1 MVSLAFEK
9 TGWLNR
15 YLSYRATTPFVFSE
29 QYRNLKEGN
38 SGEEILDD
46 CLYKEVKENGI
57 LLGCPVITESLAE
70 LAEKLD
76 FPQQRGGTVLL
87 YLETMFSVAM
97 IENKILRS
105 DINNDSSDTY
115 QSSLLNIL
123 LLVLKYHFPNSY
135 YRIPKEIQLTELLE
149 QNESLNGVLLK
160 LEETMIDTVTL
171 PGYSSLGNRQNIF
184 AFSKLYF
191 FLLWAK
197 ENARNDSPAPIK
209 YIEMDK
215 QLRREMIISFAA
227 LIWADDYIASEEK
240 QVFEKYIE
248 QTRLEESMQNEL
260 GRRILDPVKIA
271 DVKCSFFHS
280 SISRYLVEQLILL
293 SLIDNQ
299 EAWQERELI
308 ENISQKLGFSSDE
321 LEELYFTV
329 AEFFSVHGERLEFL
343 KNNTAAKQFQDYMYD
358 KVFLL
363 VKKNVGNIM
372 KEIEETKELSEL
384 LVKATTTPLTMEEKQ
399 KVQDQ
404 LMDVAKTIPALAIFA
419 LPGGGIL
426 LPILIKVLPFNIL
439 PSSFQEEPVSR

>member
-1 MVSLAFEK
+1 MVSLVFEN

-15 YLSYRATTPFVFSE
+15 YLSYRAETPFVLSE
-29 QYRNLKEGN
+29 QYRNLVDGKN
-38 SGEEILDD
+38 GEEIFDD

-70 LAEKLD
+70 MAEELD
-76 FPQQRGGTVLL
+76 FPLQRGGTVLL

-97 IENKILRS
+97 IENQILTS
-105 DINNDSSDTY
+105 ASHNHSTGSY
-115 QSSLLNIL
+115 QLRLLNIL
-123 LLVLKYHFPNSY
+123 LLVLKYHFPQSY
-135 YRIPKEIQLTELLE
+135 YRIPKEVPLPELLA
-149 QNESLNGVLLK
+149 QNESLNGVLTK
-160 LEETMIDTVTL
+160 LEESLIDAVTL

-191 FLLWAK
+191 FLLWAR
-197 ENARNDSPAPIK
+197 ESTRNDSSTPGT

-215 QLRREMIISFAA
+215 QLRQEMLIASAA
-227 LIWADDYIASEEK
+227 LIWADDYIASEEQ

-248 QTRLEESMQNEL
+248 QSGLEESIQNEV
-260 GRRILDPVKIA
+260 GRRIREPVKIA
-271 DVKCSFFHS
+271 DVKCSFTQAS
-280 SISRYLVEQLILL
+280 VSRYMLELLILL
-293 SLIDNQ
+293 SFIDNQ

-308 ENISQKLGFSSDE
+308 ENISQKLDFSSDE
-321 LEELYFTV
+321 LDELYFTV
-329 AEFFSVHGERLEFL
+329 ADFFSVNSERLEFL
-343 KNNTAAKQFQDYMYD
+343 KNNAAAKQLQDYMND

-384 LVKATTTPLTMEEKQ
+384 LVKATTTSLTMEEKK

-404 LMDVAKTIPALAIFA
+404 LMDIVKTIPALAIFA

-439 PSSFQEEPVSR
+439 PSSFQEEQASK

>member
-1 MVSLAFEK
+1 MVSLVFEK

-15 YLSYRATTPFVFSE
+15 YLSYRAATPFVLSE
-29 QYRNLKEGN
+29 QYRNLAEGK
-38 SGEEILDD
+38 SGEEIFDD

-57 LLGCPVITESLAE
+57 LLGCPVIKESLAE
-70 LAEKLD
+70 MAEELD

-87 YLETMFSVAM
+87 YLETMFSVAI
-97 IENKILRS
+97 IENQILTS
-105 DINNDSSDTY
+105 ASHNHSKDSY
-115 QSSLLNIL
+115 QLRLLNIL
-123 LLVLKYHFPNSY
+123 LLVLKYNFPQSY
-135 YRIPKEIQLTELLE
+135 YRIPKEVPLTELLE
-149 QNESLNGVLLK
+149 QNESLNGVLTK
-160 LEETMIDTVTL
+160 LEESLIDAVTL

-191 FLLWAK
+191 FLLWAR
-197 ENARNDSPAPIK
+197 ETTRNDSSTPGK

-215 QLRREMIISFAA
+215 QLRQEMLIASAA
-227 LIWADDYIASEEK
+227 LIWADDYIASAER

-248 QTRLEESMQNEL
+248 QSGLEESMQNEL
-260 GRRILDPVKIA
+260 GRRISEPVKTA
-271 DVKCSFFHS
+271 DVKCSFTQA
-280 SISRYLVEQLILL
+280 SISRYMVELLILL
-293 SLIDNQ
+293 SFIDNQ

-329 AEFFSVHGERLEFL
+329 AEFFSVNSERLEFL
-343 KNNTAAKQFQDYMYD
+343 KNNAAAKQLQDYMND
-358 KVFLL
+358 KVFML

-384 LVKATTTPLTMEEKQ
+384 LVKATTTTLTMEEKQ

-404 LMDVAKTIPALAIFA
+404 LMDIAKTIPTLAIFA

-439 PSSFQEEPVSR
+439 PSSFQEEPAFN

>member
-15 YLSYRATTPFVFSE
+15 YLSYRAATPFVFSE

-97 IENKILRS
+97 IENKILTS
-105 DINNDSSDTY
+105 AINNDSSDTY

-209 YIEMDK
+209 YIEMDM

-248 QTRLEESMQNEL
+248 QTGLEESMQNEL
-260 GRRILDPVKIA
+260 GRRILEPVKIA
-271 DVKCSFFHS
+271 DVKCSFSHS

-321 LEELYFTV
+321 LEELYFNV

-404 LMDVAKTIPALAIFA
+404 LMDIAKTIPALAIFA

-439 PSSFQEEPVSR
+439 PSSFQEEPASK

>member
-1 MVSLAFEK
+1 MVSLVSEK

-15 YLSYRATTPFVFSE
+15 YLSYRATTPFVVSD
-29 QYRNLKEGN
+29 QYKNLNYVN
-38 SGEEILDD
+38 SSEEILSD
-46 CLYKEVKENGI
+46 CLYREVKENGI

-70 LAEKLD
+70 IAKKLD

-97 IENKILRS
+97 IENRILAS
-105 DINNDSSDTY
+105 SSNNDSSDKY
-115 QSSLLNIL
+115 QSSLLKIL
-123 LLVLKYHFPNSY
+123 LQVLKYHFPNSY
-135 YRIPKEIQLTELLE
+135 YRIPKEIPLTELLE
-149 QNESLNGVLLK
+149 KNESLNGVLLK
-160 LEETMIDTVTL
+160 LEETLIDAVTL

-197 ENARNDSPAPIK
+197 ENVRNDSSTPIK
-209 YIEMDK
+209 FIEMDK
-215 QLRREMIISFAA
+215 QLRMEMIISFAA
-227 LIWADDYIASEEK
+227 LIWADDYVASEEQ

-248 QTRLEESMQNEL
+248 QTGLEESIQNEL
-260 GRRILDPVKIA
+260 GRRILEPVKIA
-271 DVKCSFFHS
+271 DVTCSFPHS
-280 SISRYLVEQLILL
+280 SISRYLIEQLILL

-299 EAWQERELI
+299 EAWQERDLI

-329 AEFFSVHGERLEFL
+329 ADFFSVHGERLEFL
-343 KNNTAAKQFQDYMYD
+343 KNNTAAKQFQDYMND

-384 LVKATTTPLTMEEKQ
+384 LVKATTKPLTMEEKK

-404 LMDVAKTIPALAIFA
+404 LMDIAKTIPALAIFA

-439 PSSFQEEPVSR
+439 PSSFQEEPASR

>member
-1 MVSLAFEK
+1 MYK
-9 TGWLNR
+9 R
-15 YLSYRATTPFVFSE
+15 
-29 QYRNLKEGN
+29 QYRNLADGKN
-38 SGEEILDD
+38 GEEIFDD

-70 LAEKLD
+70 MAEELD

-97 IENKILRS
+97 IENQILTS
-105 DINNDSSDTY
+105 ASHDHSTDSY
-115 QSSLLNIL
+115 QLRLLNIL
-123 LLVLKYHFPNSY
+123 LLVLKYHFPQSY
-135 YRIPKEIQLTELLE
+135 YRIPKEMPLPQLLV
-149 QNESLNGVLLK
+149 QNESLNGVLIK
-160 LEETMIDTVTL
+160 LEESLINTVTL

-191 FLLWAK
+191 FLLWAR
-197 ENARNDSPAPIK
+197 ETTRNDSSMPDK

-215 QLRREMIISFAA
+215 QLRQEMLIASAA
-227 LIWADDYIASEEK
+227 LIWADDYIASEEQ

-248 QTRLEESMQNEL
+248 QSGLEESKQKEL
-260 GRRILDPVKIA
+260 GRRIREPVKKA
-271 DVKCSFFHS
+271 DVKCSFTQA
-280 SISRYLVEQLILL
+280 SISRYMVELLILL
-293 SLIDNQ
+293 SFIDNQ

-321 LEELYFTV
+321 LEELYITV
-329 AEFFSVHGERLEFL
+329 AEFFSVNSERLEFL
-343 KNNTAAKQFQDYMYD
+343 KNNAAAKQLQDYMND
-358 KVFLL
+358 KVFML

-372 KEIEETKELSEL
+372 QEIEETKELSEL
-384 LVKATTTPLTMEEKQ
+384 LVKATNTTLTMEEKQ

-404 LMDVAKTIPALAIFA
+404 LMDIAKTIPALAIFA

-439 PSSFQEEPVSR
+439 PSSFQEEAASR